1 MFIYEY
7 KQRKSYYGWNTWNSR
22 QIWLSVP
29 LSGRENLT
37 PIGTQGKRIY
47 LCLAPNALVAK
58 ILLQLEY
65 IEFKAN
71 VVTHVLLRT
80 AVCSAQDA
88 LLRIVS
94 IYEAGKIYAG

>member
-1 MFIYEY
+1 MEF
-7 KQRKSYYGWNTWNSR
+7 KAN
-22 QIWLSVP
+22 
-29 LSGRENLT
+29 
-37 PIGTQGKRIY
+37 
-47 LCLAPNALVAK
+47 NALVAK

-71 VVTHVLLRT
+71 VVTHVLLRI